1 MELLTS
7 EPAAASSSAVGG
19 GQSRT
24 LGGRPR
30 RFFCGCALSSS
41 GRRALASNARNG
53 DRGAVTIAGAGS
65 ETATTGTGAGV
76 FSAGGGMSSSGS
88 RACCNCIGGG
98 NSTSRR
104 FMSGCHLGP
113 GVHESMAGV
122 IANGVGAYGVI
133 ANGPGVSA
141 CTLIGLFCSTSS
153 PRSTASLSSTSVRMT
168 LSSGYA
174 VGLAGVHPPM
184 GKCKSCAARKSTNS
198 SIASSELHR
207 SFASTHLVFFKKSY
221 MSRHPG
227 ATRSSNFAKISLTR
241 VSCPAVAASFF
252 SNFSSPNASS
262 S

>member
-41 GRRALASNARNG
+41 DAAALASNAQRRPRGGDDRRRGFG
-53 DRGAVTIAGAGS
+53 DRDDGHRCRGLLGRRWH
-65 ETATTGTGAGV
+65 V
-76 FSAGGGMSSSGS
+76 FLGIS
-88 RACCNCIGGG
+88 RVLQLHRGG

-153 PRSTASLSSTSVRMT
+153 PRSTACCRRRR
-168 LSSGYA
+168 
-174 VGLAGVHPPM
+174 
-184 GKCKSCAARKSTNS
+184 CA
-198 SIASSELHR
+198 
-207 SFASTHLVFFKKSY
+207 
-221 MSRHPG
+221 
-227 ATRSSNFAKISLTR
+227 
-241 VSCPAVAASFF
+241 
-252 SNFSSPNASS
+252 
-262 S
+262 